1 MRGRGSSDRGIIT
14 TRMSFR
20 AVHIFLIKSILAP
33 SSLMGERF
41 VQFSSEKSK
50 KLSSRSLLYTPSAFY
65 DFLIN
70 FFLSCFPFRAFY
82 ALRVFSEKFAWTESA
97 TFLFGSCLNVAEVLL
112 VHPGVTAG
120 PLIGFRVYR
129 WKGHRWLSTCK
140 CVYLWFAMLS
150 YFFLHCKMP
159 PIALKHAWTALLMNL
174 FSVCVI
180 KTFPRMKMKCM
191 STQ

>member
-1 MRGRGSSDRGIIT
+1 MRSDRGNEDLLTLHGWMRGRGSSDRGIIT

-97 TFLFGSCLNVAEVLL
+97 TFLFGSCLNVPVLL
-112 VHPGVTAG
+112 VHPGVLAD
-120 PLIGFRVYR
+120 PLIPLQDVLMIR
-129 WKGHRWLSTCK
+129 TP
-140 CVYLWFAMLS
+140 M
-150 YFFLHCKMP
+150 
-159 PIALKHAWTALLMNL
+159 ALLCL
-174 FSVCVI
+174 HL
-180 KTFPRMKMKCM
+180 
-191 STQ
+191 